1 MEVFR
6 ISAPR
11 YAQSLTAS
19 GVANRWNTAGQY
31 IIYTAATA
39 SLACLEN
46 VVHRGAE
53 GLQVPFKLMR
63 LDIPDQV
70 LIEEV
75 PTAMLPAGW
84 QRVTSYPQC
93 QEIGAAWYQL
103 RRSAVLKVPSAIITT
118 EANYLINSNHSECST
133 RALRGNYDWLFY
145 QFMIF
150 NSSFPKWSPPP
161 TAGRNNAQSGRR
173 VILQTARRADAQRCR
188 RRRAGASRAA

>member
-53 GLQVPFKLMR
+53 GLQAPFKLMR
-63 LDIPDQV
+63 LEIPDQV

-75 PTAMLPAGW
+75 SPEMLPPGW
-84 QRVTSYPQC
+84 QQVTSYPQC
-93 QEIGAAWYQL
+93 QKIGGAWYEL
-103 RRSAVLKVPSAIITT
+103 RRSAVLKVPSAIIAS
-118 EANYLINSNHSECST
+118 ESNYLIST
-133 RALRGNYDWLFY
+133 SHPDFGQIKLLGTEDF
-145 QFMIF
+145 IF
-150 NSSFPKWSPPP
+150 DPRIK
-161 TAGRNNAQSGRR
+161 QDM
-173 VILQTARRADAQRCR
+173 L
-188 RRRAGASRAA
+188 

>member
-1 MEVFR
+1 VEVFR

-11 YAQSLTAS
+11 YAQRLTAS

-53 GLQVPFKLMR
+53 GLQAPFKLMR

-75 PTAMLPAGW
+75 PAAMLPPDW
-84 QRVTSYPQC
+84 QQVTSYPQC
-93 QEIGAAWYQL
+93 QEIGSAWYQL
-103 RRSAVLKVPSAIITT
+103 RRSAVLKVPSAIIAS
-118 EANYLINSNHSECST
+118 EANYLLNTSHPDFSQVKLLST
-133 RALRGNYDWLFY
+133 EDF
-145 QFMIF
+145 IF
-150 NSSFPKWSPPP
+150 DPRIKQEP
-161 TAGRNNAQSGRR
+161 
-173 VILQTARRADAQRCR
+173 L
-188 RRRAGASRAA
+188 

>member
-53 GLQVPFKLMR
+53 GLQAPFKLMR
-63 LDIPDQV
+63 LEIPDQL

-75 PTAMLPAGW
+75 PAEMLPAGW
-84 QRVTSYPQC
+84 QQVTSYPQC
-93 QEIGAAWYQL
+93 QEIGSAWYAL
-103 RRSAVLKVPSAIITT
+103 RRSAVLKVPSAIIAS
-118 EANYLINSNHSECST
+118 ESNYLIST
-133 RALRGNYDWLFY
+133 SHPDFGLIKLLGTEDFVFDPR
-145 QFMIF
+145 I
-150 NSSFPKWSPPP
+150 K
-161 TAGRNNAQSGRR
+161 
-173 VILQTARRADAQRCR
+173 ADVR
-188 RRRAGASRAA
+188 

>member
-1 MEVFR
+1 VEVFR

-11 YAQSLTAS
+11 YAQRLTAS

-53 GLQVPFKLMR
+53 GLQAPFKLMR

-75 PTAMLPAGW
+75 PTALLPADW
-84 QRVTSYPQC
+84 QLVTSYPQC
-93 QEIGAAWYQL
+93 QEIGSAWYQL
-103 RRSAVLKVPSAIITT
+103 RRSAVLKVPSAIITS
-118 EANYLINSNHSECST
+118 EANYLINTSHPDFEQITLLST
-133 RALRGNYDWLFY
+133 SDF
-145 QFMIF
+145 IF
-150 NSSFPKWSPPP
+150 DPRIKQEP
-161 TAGRNNAQSGRR
+161 
-173 VILQTARRADAQRCR
+173 L
-188 RRRAGASRAA
+188 

>member
-31 IIYTAATA
+31 IIYTAASA

-53 GLQVPFKLMR
+53 GLQAPFKLMR
-63 LDIPDQV
+63 LDIPDQL

-75 PTAMLPAGW
+75 PAAMLPTDW
-84 QRVTSYPQC
+84 QLVTSYPQC
-93 QEIGAAWYQL
+93 QEIGSAWYQL
-103 RRSAVLKVPSAIITT
+103 RRSAVLKVPSAIITS
-118 EANYLINSNHSECST
+118 ESNYLLNTSHPDFEQVKLLST
-133 RALRGNYDWLFY
+133 ADF
-145 QFMIF
+145 IF
-150 NSSFPKWSPPP
+150 DPRIK
-161 TAGRNNAQSGRR
+161 AE
-173 VILQTARRADAQRCR
+173 L
-188 RRRAGASRAA
+188 

>member
-19 GVANRWNTAGQY
+19 GVANRWNAAGQY

-53 GLQVPFKLMR
+53 GLQAPFKLMQ
-63 LDIPDQV
+63 LEIPDQV

-75 PTAMLPAGW
+75 TADLLPTGW
-84 QRVTSYPQC
+84 QQVTSYPQC
-93 QEIGAAWYQL
+93 QEIGGAWYQL
-103 RRSAVLKVPSAIITT
+103 RRSAVLKVPSAIITS
-118 EANYLINSNHSECST
+118 EANYLINTSHPDFGLIKLLGAEN
-133 RALRGNYDWLFY
+133 F
-145 QFMIF
+145 IF
-150 NSSFPKWSPPP
+150 DPRIKQDV
-161 TAGRNNAQSGRR
+161 G
-173 VILQTARRADAQRCR
+173 
-188 RRRAGASRAA
+188 

>member
-11 YAQSLTAS
+11 YAQRLTAS

-53 GLQVPFKLMR
+53 GLQAPFKLMR
-63 LDIPDQV
+63 LEIPDQV

-75 PTAMLPAGW
+75 PTAMLPADW
-84 QRVTSYPQC
+84 QQVTSYPQC
-93 QEIGAAWYQL
+93 QEIGSAWYQL
-103 RRSAVLKVPSAIITT
+103 RRSAVLKVPSAIITS
-118 EANYLINSNHSECST
+118 ESNYLINTSHSDFEQVT
-133 RALRGNYDWLFY
+133 LLGIEDF
-145 QFMIF
+145 IF
-150 NSSFPKWSPPP
+150 DPRIK
-161 TAGRNNAQSGRR
+161 GE
-173 VILQTARRADAQRCR
+173 L
-188 RRRAGASRAA
+188 

>member
-11 YAQSLTAS
+11 YAQQLTAS

-53 GLQVPFKLMR
+53 GLQAPFKLMR
-63 LDIPDQV
+63 LAIPDQV

-75 PTAMLPAGW
+75 AEPLLPVGW
-84 QRVTSYPQC
+84 QPVTSYPQC
-93 QEIGAAWYQL
+93 QAIGAAWYQL
-103 RRSAVLKVPSAIITT
+103 RRSAVLKVPSAIIAS
-118 EANYLINSNHSECST
+118 EANYLIST
-133 RALRGNYDWLFY
+133 VHPDFSQITLLSTEDF
-145 QFMIF
+145 IF
-150 NSSFPKWSPPP
+150 DPRIKQEP
-161 TAGRNNAQSGRR
+161 
-173 VILQTARRADAQRCR
+173 L
-188 RRRAGASRAA
+188 

>member
-31 IIYTAATA
+31 IIYTAASA

-53 GLQVPFKLMR
+53 GLQAPFKLMR
-63 LDIPDQV
+63 LDIPDQL

-75 PTAMLPAGW
+75 PAAMLPTDW
-84 QRVTSYPQC
+84 QQVTSYPQC
-93 QEIGAAWYQL
+93 QEIGSAWYQL
-103 RRSAVLKVPSAIITT
+103 RRSAVLKVPSAIITS
-118 EANYLINSNHSECST
+118 ESNYLLNTSHPDFEQVKLLST
-133 RALRGNYDWLFY
+133 ADF
-145 QFMIF
+145 IF
-150 NSSFPKWSPPP
+150 DPRIK
-161 TAGRNNAQSGRR
+161 GE
-173 VILQTARRADAQRCR
+173 L
-188 RRRAGASRAA
+188 

>member
-1 MEVFR
+1 VEVFR

-53 GLQVPFKLMR
+53 GLQAPFKLMR

-75 PTAMLPAGW
+75 PAAMLPPDW
-84 QRVTSYPQC
+84 QQVTSYPQC
-93 QEIGAAWYQL
+93 QEIGSAWYQL
-103 RRSAVLKVPSAIITT
+103 RRSAVLKVPSAIIAS
-118 EANYLINSNHSECST
+118 EANYLLNTGHPDFGQVKLLST
-133 RALRGNYDWLFY
+133 EDF
-145 QFMIF
+145 IF
-150 NSSFPKWSPPP
+150 DPRIKQDS
-161 TAGRNNAQSGRR
+161 
-173 VILQTARRADAQRCR
+173 L
-188 RRRAGASRAA
+188 

>member
-31 IIYTAATA
+31 VIYTAATA

-53 GLQVPFKLMR
+53 GLQAPFKLMR
-63 LDIPDQV
+63 LAIPDQL

-75 PTAMLPAGW
+75 SAATLPASW
-84 QRVTSYPQC
+84 QQVTRYPQC
-93 QEIGAAWYQL
+93 QQIGSAWYAL
-103 RRSAVLKVPSAIITT
+103 RRSAVLKVPSAIITA
-118 EANYLINSNHSECST
+118 EANYLIST
-133 RALRGNYDWLFY
+133 SHPDFRQIKLLGTEDF
-145 QFMIF
+145 IF
-150 NSSFPKWSPPP
+150 DPRLKQDI
-161 TAGRNNAQSGRR
+161 G
-173 VILQTARRADAQRCR
+173 
-188 RRRAGASRAA
+188 

>member
-1 MEVFR
+1 VEVFR

-11 YAQSLTAS
+11 YAQILTAS

-53 GLQVPFKLMR
+53 GLQAPFKLMR

-75 PTAMLPAGW
+75 PAAMLPPDW
-84 QRVTSYPQC
+84 QQVTSYPQC
-93 QEIGAAWYQL
+93 QEIGSAWYQL
-103 RRSAVLKVPSAIITT
+103 RRSAVLKVPSAIIAS
-118 EANYLINSNHSECST
+118 EANYLLNTGHPDFSQVKLLST
-133 RALRGNYDWLFY
+133 EDF
-145 QFMIF
+145 IF
-150 NSSFPKWSPPP
+150 DPRIKQDP
-161 TAGRNNAQSGRR
+161 
-173 VILQTARRADAQRCR
+173 L
-188 RRRAGASRAA
+188 